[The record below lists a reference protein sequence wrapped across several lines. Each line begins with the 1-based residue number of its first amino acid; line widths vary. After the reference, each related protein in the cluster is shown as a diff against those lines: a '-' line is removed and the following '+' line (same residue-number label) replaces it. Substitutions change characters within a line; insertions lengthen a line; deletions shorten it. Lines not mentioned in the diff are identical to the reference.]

1 MYIAD
6 LHVDTVY
13 RALTNGLR
21 SLPCSHLDL
30 MRMKE
35 TGYALQVFAAFVDVG
50 STEYPWETCL
60 KLIACLNDEISKNSD
75 TVRHVRSGAD
85 LTKNV
90 RDGFM
95 SALISVEEGDVI
107 EGKLSRID
115 ELYELGVRMM
125 TLTWNHRNRLAA
137 PAYDADSDS
146 VVSPDDETGG
156 LTPLGRDFVAKLESR
171 RIIIDVSHLSD
182 RAFYELDEIKTRP
195 FIASHSNV
203 RSVHGA
209 PRNLTDDMIR
219 RIAKAGGIIGLN
231 FFSEFIGGQGG
242 FEDLARHAAHIKKL
256 VGADVLSLG
265 SDFDGIPFNP
275 LIPDCRSVPCF
286 RDHLER
292 FGFTDD
298 EIDGVLGKNAIRFL
312 TENL

>member
-13 RALTNGLR
+13 RALTSGLR
-21 SLPCSHLDL
+21 SISGSHLDL

-35 TGYALQVFAAFVDVG
+35 TGYAMQVFAAFVDTG
-50 STEYPWETCL
+50 RTEYPWESCL
-60 KLIACLNDEISKNSD
+60 KLISCLNDEISKNSD
-75 TVRHVRSGAD
+75 TVRRVLSGTDLKRNAD
-85 LTKNV
+85 
-90 RDGFM
+90 DGFM

-146 VVSPDDETGG
+146 VVSCEDETGG
-156 LTPLGRDFVAKLESR
+156 LTTLGRDFIEMLESR

-182 RAFYELDEIKTRP
+182 RAFYELDEISTRP
-195 FIASHSNV
+195 FIASHSNA
-203 RSVHGA
+203 RAVHDA

-219 RIAKAGGIIGLN
+219 RIANTGGIIGLN
-231 FFSEFIGGQGG
+231 FFSDFVGGQGG
-242 FEDLARHAAHIKKL
+242 FEDLARHARHISKIG
-256 VGADVLSLG
+256 GADILSLG

-275 LIPDCRSVPCF
+275 LIPDCTSVPCF

-292 FGFTDD
+292 IGFTDD
-298 EIDGVLGKNAIRFL
+298 EIEGIMGKNAIRFL